1 MAKNDTEARAAE
13 LAARP
18 YTFDL
23 SRGEDGIWTVQVD
36 EFPGAI
42 SEGGTPDEAI
52 ANGSDALE
60 GVIAVM
66 LERGQSIPEPGET
79 REYSGTL
86 QLRIPPSLH
95 ARAAALARRDNVS
108 LNRTLSAAVAYYLGY
123 REASQQQEPDADIA
137 SSA

>member
-1 MAKNDTEARAAE
+1 MANTDVDARAAE

-23 SRGEDGIWTVQVD
+23 SLGADGIWTVRVD
-36 EFPGAI
+36 ELPGAI
-42 SEGGTPDEAI
+42 SEGATPEQAI
-52 ANGSDALE
+52 ENGRDALE
-60 GVIAVM
+60 GVIAVL
-66 LERGQSIPEPGET
+66 LERGQAVPEPGET

-95 ARAAALARRDNVS
+95 ARAAALARRDGVS

-123 REASQQQEPDADIA
+123 READQQQHVNADLA
-137 SSA
+137 SSV